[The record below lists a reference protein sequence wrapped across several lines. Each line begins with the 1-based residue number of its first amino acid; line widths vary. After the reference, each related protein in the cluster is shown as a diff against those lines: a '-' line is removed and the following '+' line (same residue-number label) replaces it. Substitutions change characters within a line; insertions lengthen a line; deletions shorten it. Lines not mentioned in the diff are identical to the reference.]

1 MGILNYILK
10 IMKLSAAPG
19 KDKKLEIDVIEK
31 NVSSQNT
38 WNSRSHLN
46 IFIVSKSQFF
56 GKVENSVNVSG
67 ALHSQ
72 ELHFQAISG

>member
-1 MGILNYILK
+1 MNLWTIIHSQKKIILMMGILNYILK

-38 WNSRSHLN
+38 
-46 IFIVSKSQFF
+46 
-56 GKVENSVNVSG
+56 
-67 ALHSQ
+67 
-72 ELHFQAISG
+72 

>member
-1 MGILNYILK
+1 MMGILNYILK

-46 IFIVSKSQFF
+46 IFITSKS
-56 GKVENSVNVSG
+56 
-67 ALHSQ
+67 
-72 ELHFQAISG
+72 